1 MSMRHTEYPQ
11 YAQAIAALEP
21 VLDARDGK
29 VIAIGGWPLSGKT
42 TLGRYLAWQFNV
54 SLIET
59 DMFIIPNQGGIVHRE
74 DEVARVIEHRIGGAY
89 PNPVIIEGATV
100 LKLLAQ
106 IKVKPDF
113 SIYVTRPSDY
123 DAHNLAA
130 ELDAYHKEF
139 RPREAANLVLELP
152 AED

>member
-1 MSMRHTEYPQ
+1 MRHTEYAE
-11 YAQAIAALEP
+11 YAQAVAALEP

-59 DMFIIPNQGGIVHRE
+59 DVFIIPNQGVIEHRE

-100 LKLLAQ
+100 LKLLARLG
-106 IKVKPDF
+106 VKPDF
-113 SIYVTRPSDY
+113 SIYVERPSDH
-123 DAHNLAA
+123 DAGNLTA

-139 RPREAANLVLELP
+139 RPREAADLIMPLP
-152 AED
+152 DED

>member
-1 MSMRHTEYPQ
+1 MRHTEYQ
-11 YAQAIAALEP
+11 EYAQAVAALDP

-29 VIAIGGWPLSGKT
+29 VIAIGGWPHSGKT

-59 DMFIIPNQGGIVHRE
+59 DMFITPNQGAIVHRE

-89 PNPVIIEGATV
+89 PLPVIIEGATI
-100 LKLLAQ
+100 LRLLARLE
-106 IKVKPDF
+106 VKPDF
-113 SIYVTRPSDY
+113 TIYVERPGDH
-123 DAHNLAA
+123 DAGNLTA

-139 RPREAANLVLELP
+139 RPRDAADLVLLLP
-152 AED
+152 EDD

>member
-1 MSMRHTEYPQ
+1 MRHTEHPQ
-11 YAQAIAALEP
+11 YAQAISALEP
-21 VLDARDGK
+21 ALEARDGK

-54 SLIET
+54 SLIES
-59 DMFIIPNQGGIVHRE
+59 DLFIIPNQGGIVHRE
-74 DEVARVIEHRIGGAY
+74 DEVARVIEHRIGGAH

-113 SIYVTRPSDY
+113 SIYVERLTNH

-130 ELDAYHKEF
+130 ELDAYHKQF
-139 RPREAANLVLELP
+139 QPRDAADLVLLLP
-152 AED
+152 DDD